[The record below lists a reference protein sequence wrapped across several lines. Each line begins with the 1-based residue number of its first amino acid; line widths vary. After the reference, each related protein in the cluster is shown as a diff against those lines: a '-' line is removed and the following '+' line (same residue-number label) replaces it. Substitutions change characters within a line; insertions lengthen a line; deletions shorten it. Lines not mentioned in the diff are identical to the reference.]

1 MSRNGDVVSLP
12 HDLRIPFARYLARL
26 KLNNFKRYSFGKVVK
41 EKKVKSFKLILVK
54 IEKAL

>member
-1 MSRNGDVVSLP
+1 MMSRNGDVVSLP

-41 EKKVKSFKLILVK
+41 EKKVPIDLEFFNF
-54 IEKAL
+54 